1 MPKPPQLE
9 NVRQYFDG
17 LAAQYSRRYSSQR
30 PYLAYWFCE
39 RCDQALGK
47 KNYTGKRIL
56 DVGAGNGALYILL
69 QQKFPTFNYYATDL
83 SAAMLAESTI
93 PNEHRWV
100 GILHNW
106 ERAPAQFDHIFML
119 GLVPYL
125 EPDDF
130 FDHLAWAQKH
140 LAPGGSLCISF
151 TNRASWDYQWRRALR
166 PLLRLVPGQGV
177 VQQAF
182 SIEAHQLEV
191 ITTELSQLGWKLGQ
205 AGYIA
210 ASIPFLQHLS
220 EAWAAKIGKWLN
232 RRVHSKWWRRHLCPE
247 FVLHLERV

>member
-17 LAAQYSRRYSSQR
+17 LAAQYSRRYSTQR
-30 PYLAYWFCE
+30 PYLSYWFHE
-39 RCDQALGK
+39 RFYQALGK

-56 DVGAGNGALYILL
+56 DVGAGNGAFYSLL
-69 QQKFPTFNYYATDL
+69 QQNFSTFNYYATDL

-93 PNEHRWV
+93 PIEQRWV
-100 GILHNW
+100 GTLHNW
-106 ERAPAQFDHIFML
+106 DRVPGQFDHIFML
-119 GLVPYL
+119 GLVSYL

-130 FDHLAWAQKH
+130 FDHLDWAQKH
-140 LAPGGSLCISF
+140 LASGGSLCISF
-151 TNRASWDYQWRRALR
+151 TNRASWDYQWRRALK

-177 VQQAF
+177 VQQTF
-182 SIEAHQLEV
+182 SIEAHQLEA
-191 ITTELSQLGWKLGQ
+191 ITSDLSHLGWKLDQ

-220 EAWAAKIGKWLN
+220 EAWAAKIGRWLN
-232 RRVHSKWWRRHLCPE
+232 RRVRSEKWRRRLCPE